1 VFLRSLIVSAVGPV
15 RLFSILGIVLIA
27 FYDLSIQPVAAGQQL
42 IVSPGN
48 LDFQTVAVGQ
58 QATLPF
64 EIRNLSSAV
73 LRITSVASSK
83 SEFRLVGA
91 TLPASL
97 APSETIHF
105 IMTFEPTLTGKT
117 SALLKIVSSAQ
128 AVQAYTLTGVG
139 EEALTTLQVSPSS
152 LNFGN
157 QKLSSLATRNVTVQN
172 TGAIPLAISGVTV
185 MGSGFDYAHVSPGL
199 TIAPKQQAVLQVLF
213 RPFSTSECS
222 GKLTILSKNLAS
234 PVTLPLA
241 GSGAGPLPS
250 ASPRSTVATALTKPV
265 SSASAGRTA
274 LVSSPAQPTV
284 SLQWGASSS
293 PVTGYRVYRGSAGG
307 GPYPNYTVGPVSTL
321 GYVDSSV
328 SAGATYYYVVTAI
341 SSQGVESSFSNE
353 VSVAVPG
360 STISSPAPPSSDP
373 TSPATP
379 VPSSSSSLTTAA
391 TLNGSAVLIDGSTL
405 RLTNTGTNQ
414 SGSGWFAT
422 PLNIQ
427 MFTTDF
433 NFQMANPTTNPTGN
447 GIAFVIQETGLE
459 ALGPAGGGLGYGPD
473 AITNPSASSLTP
485 IARSVAVKF
494 DTVNNYGEGWNST
507 GLYTNGASPSM
518 PARTLGNGVN
528 LRSGDP
534 FKAHVTY
541 DGNTLFMTITDLLN
555 TSQTFTTSWPID
567 IPGTVGGNTAYL
579 GFTGA
584 TGASVANQD
593 ISQWTFNDSTPA
605 SKTALVYASRNLP
618 AVSSGPTFRT
628 FTYPGFPDTTGTILD
643 ATAPQDNVTFS
654 VNVTTPGKYDI
665 QLSYKQTFNRGISQ
679 LTINGTPVG
688 VPLDQYLPEEA
699 LATVDYGDFT
709 FPAAGSYPFKF
720 TILGKNASS
729 TAYPVSFDDFVLT
742 PQ

>member
-1 VFLRSLIVSAVGPV
+1 VFLCSLIVSAVGPV
-15 RLFSILGIVLIA
+15 RLLSILGIVLVA
-27 FYDLSIQPVAAGQQL
+27 FCGLSIQPVAAGQQL

-64 EIRNLSSAV
+64 EIRNLGSAV

-83 SEFRLVGA
+83 NEFRLVGA
-91 TLPASL
+91 SLPASL
-97 APSETIHF
+97 APAETIHF
-105 IMTFEPTLTGKT
+105 RMTFEPTLTGKT
-117 SALLKIVSSAQ
+117 SALLEVVSSAK
-128 AVQAYTLTGVG
+128 AVQAYTLSGVG
-139 EEALTTLQVSPSS
+139 EEAFTTLQVSPSS

-185 MGSGFDYAHVSPGL
+185 IGAGFDYAHVSPGL

-241 GSGAGPLPS
+241 GSGESPVPS
-250 ASPRSTVATALTKPV
+250 ASPHSIVATSLSKPI
-265 SSASAGRTA
+265 STASATRTA
-274 LVSSPAQPTV
+274 LVSSSAQPTV

-307 GPYPNYTVGPVSTL
+307 GPYPNYTIGPVSTL

-353 VSVAVPG
+353 VSVTVPG
-360 STISSPAPPSSDP
+360 STVPSPPVSSDP
-373 TSPATP
+373 SSPSTP
-379 VPSSSSSLTTAA
+379 PPPSSSSLIAGTA
-391 TLNGSAVLIDGSTL
+391 LNGSAVLIGGSTL
-405 RLTNTGTNQ
+405 RLTDTVTHQ
-414 SGSGWFAT
+414 SGSGWFTT

-427 MFTTDF
+427 TFKTDF
-433 NFQMANPTTNPTGN
+433 TIQIANPTTNPTGN
-447 GIAFVIQETGLE
+447 GIAFVIQESGLE

-485 IARSVAVKF
+485 IAKSVAVKF
-494 DTVNNYGEGWNST
+494 DTVNNDGEGWNST
-507 GLYTNGASPSM
+507 GLYINGASPSV

-528 LRSGDP
+528 LQSGDP
-534 FKAHVTY
+534 FKVHVSY
-541 DGNTLFMTITDLLN
+541 DGTALTMKITDLLN

-567 IPGTVGGNTAYL
+567 IPGAVGGNTAYL

-593 ISQWTFNDSTPA
+593 ISQWTLNDSTPA
-605 SKTALVYASRNLP
+605 SDTALVYASRNLP

-643 ATAPQDNVTFS
+643 AYSAKDSVTFS
-654 VNVTTPGKYDI
+654 VNVPTAGVRDI
-665 QLSYKQTFNRGISQ
+665 QMSYKPNVNRGISQ
-679 LTINGTPVG
+679 LTINGTAVG
-688 VPLDQYLPEEA
+688 APLDQYLYVDSFES
-699 LATVDYGDFT
+699 VDYGQFN
-709 FPAAGSYPFKF
+709 FPAAGNYSFKF
-720 TILGKNASS
+720 TILGKNANAASY
-729 TAYPVSFDDFVLT
+729 AVSFDDFTLT
-742 PQ
+742 SQ

>member
-1 VFLRSLIVSAVGPV
+1 VFLRLLIVSAVGPV
-15 RLFSILGIVLIA
+15 RLLSILGIVLVA
-27 FYDLSIQPVAAGQQL
+27 FCGLSIQPVAAGQQL

-64 EIRNLSSAV
+64 EIRNLGSAA

-97 APSETIHF
+97 APAETIRF
-105 IMTFEPTLTGKT
+105 LMTFEPTLTGKT
-117 SALLKIVSSAQ
+117 SALLEVVSSAK
-128 AVQAYTLTGVG
+128 AVQAYTLSGVG
-139 EEALTTLQVSPSS
+139 EEAFTTLQVSPSS

-185 MGSGFDYAHVSPGL
+185 IGAGFDYAHVSPGL

-222 GKLTILSKNLAS
+222 GKLTILSKNLAA

-241 GSGAGPLPS
+241 GGGAS
-250 ASPRSTVATALTKPV
+250 PV
-265 SSASAGRTA
+265 SSASPHSIVATSLSKPISTASATRTA
-274 LVSSPAQPTV
+274 LVSSSAQPTV

-341 SSQGVESSFSNE
+341 NAQGAESEFSNE
-353 VSVAVPG
+353 VSVTVPG
-360 STISSPAPPSSDP
+360 STVPSPPVSSDP
-373 TSPATP
+373 SSPSTP

-433 NFQMANPTTNPTGN
+433 NFQIANPTTSPTGN
-447 GIAFVIQETGLE
+447 GIAFVIQETGTE

-485 IARSVAVKF
+485 IAKSVAVKF
-494 DTVNNYGEGWNST
+494 DTVNNDGEGWNST
-507 GLYTNGASPSM
+507 GLYINGASPSL

-528 LRSGDP
+528 LQSGDP
-534 FKAHVTY
+534 FKVHVSY
-541 DGNTLFMTITDLLN
+541 DGTALTMTITDLLN

-567 IPGTVGGNTAYL
+567 IPATVGGNKAYL

-628 FTYPGFPDTTGTILD
+628 FTYPGFPDSTGTILD

-688 VPLDQYLPEEA
+688 APLDQYLLEEA